1 MAGTGV
7 RRIVPLTFGWEH
19 IPLSI
24 SMQGG
29 ASDVRLREPVPGI
42 LLECDGGWLLLDTGF
57 NTPVLLDQ
65 KLRRRLVHMGIED
78 ELVGS
83 EGDSIERAF
92 EHVGIDPDDVAVV
105 ALSHLH
111 YDHAGGVR
119 WWAERA
125 PMHVQRRELE
135 HSLSLAAPEPEALFR
150 MDFDDHRIDWRLAD
164 GDVEIAPGVTAVAT
178 YGHTVGHQSFVVDL
192 EGGGGFVF
200 AFDAADL
207 QVQLDQEIA
216 PGSVATCDVEEAVE
230 AIRRLK
236 SIAAQ
241 KGYRV
246 IPGHDPDVWPAFTDE
261 LGVAGPGPEDPT
273 RFLPAID
280 DAPAAVGSTAAVH
293 AGHAGHA
300 HA

>member
-1 MAGTGV
+1 MAGAGV
-7 RRIVPLTFGWEH
+7 RSIVPLTFGWEH

-24 SMQGG
+24 SLQGG
-29 ASDVRLREPVPGI
+29 ADDVRLREPVPGI
-42 LLECDGGWLLLDTGF
+42 LLELDGGWMLLDTGF
-57 NTPVLLDQ
+57 NTPVLLDE

-78 ELVGS
+78 ELVGDH
-83 EGDSIERAF
+83 GDSIERAF

-111 YDHAGGVR
+111 YDHSGGIR

-135 HSLSLAAPEPEALFR
+135 HSLALDAPEPEALFR

-164 GDVEIAPGVTAVAT
+164 GDVELAPGVTAVAT
-178 YGHTVGHQSFVVDL
+178 YGHTIGHQSFVVDL
-192 EGGGGFVF
+192 ADGGGFVF

-207 QVQLDQEIA
+207 QVQIDDEIA
-216 PGSVATCDVEEAVE
+216 PGSVATGDVEEAVE
-230 AIRRLK
+230 SIRRLK

-246 IPGHDPDVWPAFTDE
+246 IPGHDPDVWPAFTAE
-261 LGVAGPGPEDPT
+261 QGVPGPGAEDPS
-273 RFLPAID
+273 RFLPAIEG
-280 DAPAAVGSTAAVH
+280 APTAVGSV
-293 AGHAGHA
+293 AGSHTGHA
-300 HA
+300 HG

>member
-1 MAGTGV
+1 M
-7 RRIVPLTFGWEH
+7 RSIVPLTFGWEH

-24 SMQGG
+24 SLQGG
-29 ASDVRLREPVPGI
+29 ADDVRLREPVPGI
-42 LLECDGGWLLLDTGF
+42 LLELDGGWMLLDTGF
-57 NTPVLLDQ
+57 NTPVLLDE

-78 ELVGS
+78 ELVGDH
-83 EGDSIERAF
+83 GDSIERAF

-111 YDHAGGVR
+111 YDHSGGIR

-135 HSLSLAAPEPEALFR
+135 HSLALDAPEPEALFR

-164 GDVEIAPGVTAVAT
+164 GDVELAPGVTAVAT
-178 YGHTVGHQSFVVDL
+178 YGHTIGHQSFVVDL
-192 EGGGGFVF
+192 ADGGGFVF

-207 QVQLDQEIA
+207 QVQIDDEIA
-216 PGSVATCDVEEAVE
+216 PGSVATGDVEEAVE
-230 AIRRLK
+230 SIRRLK

-246 IPGHDPDVWPAFTDE
+246 IPGHDPDVWPAFTAE
-261 LGVAGPGPEDPT
+261 QGVPGPGAEDPS
-273 RFLPAID
+273 RFLPAIEG
-280 DAPAAVGSTAAVH
+280 APTAVGSV
-293 AGHAGHA
+293 AGSHTGHA
-300 HA
+300 HG